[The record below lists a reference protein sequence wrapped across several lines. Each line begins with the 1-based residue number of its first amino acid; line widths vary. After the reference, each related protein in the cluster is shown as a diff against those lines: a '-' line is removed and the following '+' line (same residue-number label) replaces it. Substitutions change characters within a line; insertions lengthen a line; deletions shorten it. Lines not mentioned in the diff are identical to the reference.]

1 MTRMYDRLRAGD
13 EVAAALATAQRWAGG
28 LDAAGRAEAYGPGGR
43 RLTRD
48 LAGSAGAHP
57 DADHLFAHWAPF
69 IHIGV

>member
-1 MTRMYDRLRAGD
+1 MLGLARAAIG
-13 EVAAALATAQRWAGG
+13 VRG

-48 LAGSAGAHP
+48 LTRSAGAHP